1 MKVISKKIE
10 LKKIQKQKIRK
21 VAKFPNSHI
30 FFKAMVCLYKNQLKS
45 MSSKS
50 NKLLYTNKYQ
60 HFVSLSKMLM
70 QCKWYFSVLNKCT
83 PLDYKLIEIDPI
95 IRL

>member
-30 FFKAMVCLYKNQLKS
+30 FFKAMVCLYNNQFLGVFCVPKLKS
-45 MSSKS
+45 YRHGEK
-50 NKLLYTNKYQ
+50 NN
-60 HFVSLSKMLM
+60 
-70 QCKWYFSVLNKCT
+70 
-83 PLDYKLIEIDPI
+83 
-95 IRL
+95 